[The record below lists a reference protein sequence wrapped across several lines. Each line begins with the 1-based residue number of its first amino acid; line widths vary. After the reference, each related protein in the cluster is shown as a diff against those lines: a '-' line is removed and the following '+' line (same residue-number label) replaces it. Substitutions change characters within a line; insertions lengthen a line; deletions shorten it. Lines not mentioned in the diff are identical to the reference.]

1 MGRIEGDE
9 LKAEVAFPRCI
20 SADGMRR
27 MSQAFV
33 LSREQCRVA
42 LGEKKIPTGFIYSPI
57 GPTAESAGK
66 RIRGRK
72 SSAFDLISS
81 FSSFK
86 SFSSFSICYRSNN
99 LLV

>member
-9 LKAEVAFPRCI
+9 LKVEVAFPRCI

-42 LGEKKIPTGFIYSPI
+42 LKEKKLPT

-66 RIRGRK
+66 RMRGRK